1 MSNYL
6 SINNQLVQVGT
17 KSIIEFGLENQIR
30 NYVSH
35 KKFIPQLKEV
45 ISTIWEHYCGANPEL
60 LTVEFETEVI
70 DLITN
75 KFGSLGINEIKEAF
89 RLASINI
96 IHSDLRSFNG
106 RISTQTIGNT
116 LQAYSEYR
124 KPVVAELKRI
134 ALEKERLEMNEADKK
149 KKEEYMLHV
158 RDWYENV
165 SPKSW
170 RDCPFYFLDT
180 LVGEKLIEVN
190 VDLRVNCLFM
200 AINYRRNE
208 LELKKKQSN
217 TLDDIRNASR
227 ELMAFNQDEKAIV
240 SNYAKSMYLY
250 FTKKEK

>member
-6 SINNQLVQVGT
+6 SINNQLVQVTT
-17 KSIIEFGLENQIR
+17 KSIIEFGLDNQIR

-70 DLITN
+70 DLITK

-124 KPVVAELKRI
+124 KPVVAELKRL
-134 ALEKERLEMNEADKK
+134 ALEKERIEMNEADKK
-149 KKEEYMLHV
+149 KKEEYTAFVHN
-158 RDWYENV
+158 WFKNEI
-165 SPKSW
+165 PKSW
-170 RDCPFYFLDT
+170 SDCPFYFLDT
-180 LVGEKLIEVN
+180 LVSDGLIKLDG
-190 VDLRVNCLFM
+190 DLRVSSLFL
-200 AINYRRNE
+200 AINYRRHE
-208 LELKKKQSN
+208 LETKKKNSN

-227 ELMAFNQDEKAIV
+227 ELIQFNQNEKAIV

-250 FTKKEK
+250 FTKKKK